1 MRNGAL
7 ARMAAE
13 MSDALRQAQ
22 PPSAVWRPLRRGLIV
37 VLERQSATEW
47 RLAMGRTD
55 VQPSAQEIAI
65 CRNAFGV
72 PEGARLACRTQQRL
86 NERQEL
92 VTYQIAEL
100 FWSEYET
107 DDCDAV
113 VESGL
118 CGDSA
123 VDRPVHA

>member
-1 MRNGAL
+1 MAESL
-7 ARMAAE
+7 LELMAAE
-13 MSDALRQAQ
+13 MTGALRQAR
-22 PPSAVWRPLRRGLIV
+22 PPSALWRKLRRGLIV

-55 VQPSAQEIAI
+55 AQPSAQEIAI
-65 CRNAFGV
+65 CRNAFAV
-72 PEGARLACRTQQRL
+72 PEGARLAFRTQQQA
-86 NERQEL
+86 NERREL

-107 DDCDAV
+107 SDDDAV
-113 VESGL
+113 VESDL